1 MFVCKPQTALKE
13 RVGNVSFSAWKWTRV
28 QLFLKVESCFIW
40 EQIQARPWKRKWTNV
55 SIIILRVNRLKI
67 SDIFFKNRL
76 WSKRGDDVQ
85 TEQTKEF
92 CETKRGL
99 RWFHI
104 NVPALFHTW
113 SSVVVFLSCSL
124 PVQTAVHLYVKN
136 FTGCLKGNFK
146 YFSYF
151 MLFVFQW

>member
-67 SDIFFKNRL
+67 SDIFFKNTLKSLLVEMIKAWGWCSDRTNQRVL
-76 WSKRGDDVQ
+76 WNKVRTQMVSYKCTRSISYLKLRCFFKLL
-85 TEQTKEF
+85 TSCSNWCSFICKEF
-92 CETKRGL
+92 HR
-99 RWFHI
+99 
-104 NVPALFHTW
+104 
-113 SSVVVFLSCSL
+113 
-124 PVQTAVHLYVKN
+124 
-136 FTGCLKGNFK
+136 
-146 YFSYF
+146 
-151 MLFVFQW
+151 MLEGEL